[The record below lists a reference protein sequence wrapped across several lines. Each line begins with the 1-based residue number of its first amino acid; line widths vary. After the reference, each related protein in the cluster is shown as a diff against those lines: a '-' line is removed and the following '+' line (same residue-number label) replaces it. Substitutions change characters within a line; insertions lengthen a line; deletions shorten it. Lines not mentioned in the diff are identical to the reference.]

1 MIEVKATLDRQVL
14 DKKQTKISMKQE
26 NQKYIQMI
34 NQQDERDKDEDKL
47 ALIKH
52 KNKIMDVA

>member
-1 MIEVKATLDRQVL
+1 
-14 DKKQTKISMKQE
+14 MKQE

-34 NQQDERDKDEDKL
+34 NQQDERDIDEDKR
-47 ALIKH
+47 AKIKH